1 MTAVLSAEGRAEE
14 GAGEEE
20 HGPKGFAGGPLKFTW
35 GSEGPAG
42 SPALNEWQC
51 PDVPGWLGGGRVS
64 LALGLSY
71 SKSPVFRG
79 QALCDWPL
87 GGRPKVRL
95 SPQDVVR
102 PDPMAVR

>member
-1 MTAVLSAEGRAEE
+1 MGPRVL
-14 GAGEEE
+14 
-20 HGPKGFAGGPLKFTW
+20 AGGPSKVAW

-51 PDVPGWLGGGRVS
+51 PDVPGWRRGGGRVI
-64 LALGLSY
+64 LALGLGC

-79 QALCDWPL
+79 QALCEWPL

-95 SPQDVVR
+95 SPQEVAR
-102 PDPMAVR
+102 PNPMAMRRAEGQAEVRLLVGVD